1 MTTYDLTQKT
11 NASTGQR
18 IVPSHNEIRL
28 QNLEDKVTSQSER
41 LEHIVKYSMSYQKRN
56 QLLEIIQEYKSDNT
70 ALKEQIKDL
79 KKQLDDAES
88 RIKRLLIRFEQFEYD
103 SKDEK

>member
-1 MTTYDLTQKT
+1 
-11 NASTGQR
+11 
-18 IVPSHNEIRL
+18 
-28 QNLEDKVTSQSER
+28 
-41 LEHIVKYSMSYQKRN
+41 MSYQKRN

-103 SKDEK
+103 NKEIK

>member
-1 MTTYDLTQKT
+1 
-11 NASTGQR
+11 
-18 IVPSHNEIRL
+18 
-28 QNLEDKVTSQSER
+28 
-41 LEHIVKYSMSYQKRN
+41 MSYQKRN

-103 SKDEK
+103 NKDEK

>member
-1 MTTYDLTQKT
+1 
-11 NASTGQR
+11 
-18 IVPSHNEIRL
+18 
-28 QNLEDKVTSQSER
+28 
-41 LEHIVKYSMSYQKRN
+41 MSYQKRN

-70 ALKEQIKDL
+70 ALKGQITEL

-103 SKDEK
+103 NKDGK